1 MKLKRVIA
9 IYEKQGDK
17 FLYDY
22 SINDVEIEKLKAIIS
37 ANENDPDLFDVY
49 FIGEKEFSELV
60 NFIPQLKELDF
71 EQVELF
77 YECYT
82 EL

>member
-49 FIGEKEFSELV
+49 VIGEKECSELV